1 MKLAKIEFG
10 IDLLEAILAA
20 KNNDFVQT
28 DCPGDVRVVKVIQSD
43 EDQANHRVILVLTSE
58 EADWPETK
66 TNGPGSWVT
75 PIPFVGPF
83 QYTVRDPDEDESP
96 PPTEETAP

>member
-20 KNNDFVQT
+20 RNNEFVKT
-28 DCPGDVRVVKVIQSD
+28 DCPEDVRVIKVIQSED
-43 EDQANHRVILVLTSE
+43 DQANHRIILVLSSE
-58 EADWPETK
+58 EADWPDVK
-66 TNGPGSWVT
+66 MNGPDE
-75 PIPFVGPF
+75 IPFVMPF

-96 PPTEETAP
+96 PPTKETAP

>member
-1 MKLAKIEFG
+1 MKLAKIKFG

-28 DCPGDVRVVKVIQSD
+28 DCPSDVKVVKVIQD
-43 EDQANHRVILVLTSE
+43 PDDQANHYCVLVLTSE
-58 EADWPETK
+58 EADWPEIK
-66 TNGPGSWVT
+66 MNGPDE
-75 PIPFVGPF
+75 IPFVGPF

-96 PPTEETAP
+96 PPTKETAHD